1 MLKYEPWARHLIEQV
16 CLIFM
21 LGCMLLSSAA
31 RLAEAASTSELVWL
45 KPGEMKIARDGSA
58 YCELVLMQGEQPL
71 QVQDNLSPEALA
83 AQCQYRI
90 RSREYREKLSRLL
103 PITTK
108 PEVVYRAS
116 APVSAQCN
124 IMIQVE
130 IMGTTYIAQSH
141 FPLYGRGYD
150 KESFLEDV
158 NGASQQFAAFPQ
170 LRMLANRNPLM
181 GREVDFVYTGAQ
193 EQGSPKQVRSFIN
206 GQEENKNIVMESTGH
221 FVYHFPQRE
230 PLKVNTDEKIQAL
243 LVVENKAQG
252 KSYVNTC
259 SFMIHSYRYSYP
271 NLMHGLL
278 LFAGTAVLTVVGIIW
293 WRRRADKNAY

>member
-1 MLKYEPWARHLIEQV
+1 MIKSATWARQALRQV
-16 CLIFM
+16 SRVFLLACTL
-21 LGCMLLSSAA
+21 LLSTGS
-31 RLAEAASTSELVWL
+31 LVEAASAAELIWL

-71 QVQDNLSPEALA
+71 QVQDNLSPEALT

-90 RSREYREKLSRLL
+90 RSREYREKLS
-103 PITTK
+103 PIVPLTTK
-108 PEVVYRAS
+108 PEVVYRVS
-116 APVSAQCN
+116 SPVSSQCN
-124 IMIQVE
+124 LMVQVE
-130 IMGTTYIAQSH
+130 LPESTYIAQSH

-150 KESFLEDV
+150 KESFLKEV
-158 NGASQQFAAFPQ
+158 SGASQKFASFPQ

-181 GREVDFVYTGAQ
+181 GREVDFVYTGTQ
-193 EQGSPKQVRSFIN
+193 ESEKPEQVRSFIN

-252 KSYVNTC
+252 KPYVNTC

-278 LFAGTAVLTVVGIIW
+278 LFAATAVLTIVGIIW